1 MNTRRVHTLVI
12 GSGAAGLCA
21 AVRLHALGVTDVLIC
36 SEGLRMGTSVNT
48 GSDKQTYYKLGMYGA
63 EPDSPALMAR
73 DLFAG
78 GAVHGDL
85 ALVEAAVSQQ
95 AFAHLASLGVPF
107 PHDEF
112 GQFIGYRT
120 DHDPKRRATS
130 CGPYTSRD
138 MCLRLI
144 DEAKRRGIPVLEDRV
159 AFSLLTAQDGEARRC
174 VGAAFVNRQA
184 ENVSD
189 CLEFIRAENVVF
201 AVGGPGGLYARS
213 VYPAV
218 HTGGIGVALE
228 AGARARSLPE
238 SQFGLASLKFRWN
251 VSGSYMQ
258 VLPRFIST
266 DTNGGDE
273 REFLR
278 EYFDDVRALEDAVF
292 LKGYQWP
299 FATVHVPGSSLV
311 DLMVYV
317 ETELRGRR
325 VWLDYRTDPADLD
338 ITALSRETREYLE
351 KSGCTGR
358 SPLERLLQMNAPA
371 AELYRSHGI
380 DLAKEPLEIAV
391 CAQHNNGGLAADL
404 WWESE
409 NIRHLFPVGEVNGSH
424 GVIRPG
430 GSALNAGQVGA
441 SRAAEFIAAEYAHPD
456 GSFDAPFNSAAQEL
470 EETVLEK
477 TGRGT
482 FFDWREER
490 AAMQARMSRSGAF
503 LREKNALE
511 TALHETREQLARLL
525 NDGLASAS
533 SAELSERLRT
543 RSLVFAAAVY
553 LAAMLEQVEAGVGSR
568 GGSVVLTPDGR
579 QVHGK
584 LPFRIAGEDRSFR
597 ASVQEIAASPDGST
611 EIRRV
616 PCRPIPETDG
626 WFETVWKA
634 CREKRIYG
642 PRRETDA

>member
-21 AVRLHALGVTDVLIC
+21 AERLHALGVTDVLIC
-36 SEGLRMGTSVNT
+36 SEGLRMGTSINT

-85 ALVEAAVSQQ
+85 ALIEAAVSQQ

-112 GQFIGYRT
+112 GQFIGYKT

-144 DEAKRRGIPVLEDRV
+144 DAVKSRGIPVLEDRV
-159 AFSLLTAQDGEARRC
+159 VFALLTAQEGEVKRC
-174 VGAAFVNRQA
+174 IGAALVNRRA
-184 ENVSD
+184 KKKSNMI
-189 CLEFIRAENVVF
+189 EFIRAENVVF
-201 AVGGPGGLYARS
+201 ATGGPGGLYARS

-218 HTGGIGVALE
+218 HTGGIGAALE
-228 AGARARSLPE
+228 AGAAARNLPE

-258 VLPRFIST
+258 VLPRFVST
-266 DTNGGDE
+266 DEHGGNE

-278 EYFDDVRALEDAVF
+278 EYFDNVRALEDAVF

-299 FATVHVPGSSLV
+299 FAAIHVPGSSLI

-338 ITALSRETREYLE
+338 IAALSQETREYLE

-358 SPLERLLQMNAPA
+358 SPLERLVQMNAPA
-371 AELYRSHGI
+371 VELYRAHGI

-391 CAQHNNGGLAADL
+391 CAQHNNGGLAANL

-441 SRAAEFIAAEYAHPD
+441 FRAAEFIAAQYAPPD
-456 GSFDAPFNSAAQEL
+456 GSFDAPFNAAAEKI
-470 EETVLEK
+470 EEEIFDK
-477 TGRGT
+477 MGKGT
-482 FFDWREER
+482 FFDWKEQRTI
-490 AAMQARMSRSGAF
+490 MQARMSRSGAF
-503 LREKNALE
+503 LRDKESLE
-511 TALHETREQLARLL
+511 TALKETRAQLANLQ
-525 NDGLASAS
+525 NDGLASATA
-533 SAELSERLRT
+533 AELSERLRT
-543 RSLVFAAAVY
+543 RSLVFSAAVY

-579 QVHGK
+579 PVHDK
-584 LPFRIAGEDRSFR
+584 LPFKIADEDKSFR
-597 ASVQEIAASPDGST
+597 ASVQMITAAPDGST

-634 CREKRIYG
+634 CREKRIYDTG
-642 PRRETDA
+642 D

>member
-85 ALVEAAVSQQ
+85 ALTEAAVSQQ

-112 GQFIGYRT
+112 GQFIGYKT

-144 DEAKRRGIPVLEDRV
+144 DAVQSRGIPVLEDRV
-159 AFSLLTAQDGEARRC
+159 VFSLLSAQEGDTKRC
-174 VGAAFVNRQA
+174 IGAALVNRKA
-184 ENVSD
+184 EIISD
-189 CLEFIRAENVVF
+189 CIEFIRAENVVF
-201 AVGGPGGLYARS
+201 AAGGPGGLYARS

-228 AGARARSLPE
+228 AGAAARNLPE

-266 DTNGGDE
+266 DADGGDE

-278 EYFDDVRALEDAVF
+278 EYFDDLRTLEDAVF

-299 FATVHVPGSSLV
+299 FAAVHVPGSSLV

-338 ITALSRETREYLE
+338 IAALSQETRDYLQ

-371 AELYRSHGI
+371 AELYRAHGI
-380 DLAKEPLEIAV
+380 DLVKEPLEIAV
-391 CAQHNNGGLAADL
+391 CAQHNNGGLAANL

-441 SRAAEFIAAEYAHPD
+441 FRAAEFIAAKYMEPD
-456 GSFDAPFNSAAQEL
+456 GSFDASFLAAAEKI
-470 EETVLEK
+470 EEEILEK
-477 TGRGT
+477 AGRGT
-482 FFDWREER
+482 FFDWKEQR
-490 AAMQARMSRSGAF
+490 AIMQARMSKSGAF
-503 LREKNALE
+503 LREKDALK
-511 TALHETREQLARLL
+511 TALQETRDQLANLK
-525 NDGLASAS
+525 NDGLASATA
-533 SAELSERLRT
+533 AELSERLRT
-543 RSLVFAAAVY
+543 RNLVFAAAVY

-579 QVHGK
+579 PVHGK
-584 LPFRIAGEDRSFR
+584 LPFRIADEDRSFR
-597 ASVQEIAASPDGST
+597 ASVQEITAAPDGST

-634 CREKRIYG
+634 CREQRIYDTG
-642 PRRETDA
+642 D

>member
-36 SEGLRMGTSVNT
+36 SEGLRMGTSINT

-85 ALVEAAVSQQ
+85 ALIEAAVSQQ
-95 AFAHLASLGVPF
+95 AFSHLASLGVPF

-112 GQFIGYRT
+112 GQFIGYKT

-144 DEAKRRGIPVLEDRV
+144 DAVKTRGIPVLEDRV
-159 AFSLLTAQDGEARRC
+159 VFRLITAQEGSEKRC
-174 VGAAFVNRQA
+174 IGAALVNRKA
-184 ENVSD
+184 ENISD
-189 CLEFIRAENVVF
+189 CIEFIRAENVVF
-201 AVGGPGGLYARS
+201 ATGGPGGLYARS
-213 VYPAV
+213 VYPVV

-228 AGARARSLPE
+228 AGAAAHNLPE

-258 VLPRFIST
+258 VLPRFVST
-266 DTNGGDE
+266 DANGGDE

-299 FATVHVPGSSLV
+299 FAAVHVPGSSLV

-338 ITALSRETREYLE
+338 IASLSQETREYLE

-358 SPLERLLQMNAPA
+358 TPLERLMQMNAPA
-371 AELYRSHGI
+371 VELYRTHGI
-380 DLAKEPLEIAV
+380 DLAREPLEIAV
-391 CAQHNNGGLAADL
+391 CAQHNNGGLTANL

-441 SRAAEFIAAEYAHPD
+441 FRAAEFIAARYADPD
-456 GSFDAPFNSAAQEL
+456 GSFDAPFNAAAQEL
-470 EETVLEK
+470 EEKILEK
-477 TGRGT
+477 AGRGT
-482 FFDWREER
+482 FFDWKEQR
-490 AAMQARMSRSGAF
+490 AIMQARMSRSGAF
-503 LREKNALE
+503 LREKDALK
-511 TALHETREQLARLL
+511 TALKETREQLANLQ
-525 NDGLASAS
+525 NDGLASTSA
-533 SAELSERLRT
+533 AELSERLRT

-553 LAAMLEQVEAGVGSR
+553 LAAMLEQVEEGVGSR

-579 QVHGK
+579 PVHDK
-584 LPFRIAGEDRSFR
+584 LPFRIADEGRSFR
-597 ASVQEIAASPDGST
+597 ASVQMIEAAPDGST

-634 CREKRIYG
+634 CREQKIY
-642 PRRETDA
+642 ETTPGD

>member
-36 SEGLRMGTSVNT
+36 TEGLHMGTSINT

-144 DEAKRRGIPVLEDRV
+144 DAVKSRGIPVLEDRM
-159 AFSLLTAQDGEARRC
+159 AYSLITDGEDDKRC
-174 VGAAFVNRQA
+174 IGAAFINRKA
-184 ENVSD
+184 DTCADS
-189 CLEFIRAENVVF
+189 LEFIRAENVVF
-201 AVGGPGGLYARS
+201 ATGGPGGLYARS

-218 HTGGIGVALE
+218 HTGGIGIALE
-228 AGARARSLPE
+228 AGAIARNLPE

-258 VLPRFIST
+258 VLPRFVST
-266 DTNGGDE
+266 DADGGDE

-278 EYFDDVRALEDAVF
+278 EYFDDIRALEDVVF

-299 FATVHVPGSSLV
+299 FAAAHVPGSSLV

-325 VWLDYRTDPADLD
+325 VWLDYRTDPADLRISD
-338 ITALSRETREYLE
+338 LSRETREYLE
-351 KSGCTGR
+351 KSGCTGHT
-358 SPLERLLQMNAPA
+358 PLERLLQMNAPA
-371 AELYRSHGI
+371 VELYRTHGI
-380 DLAKEPLEIAV
+380 DLAREPLEIAV
-391 CAQHNNGGLAADL
+391 CAQHNNGGLAANL

-441 SRAAEFIAAEYAHPD
+441 FRAAEFIAARYAEPD
-456 GSFDAPFNSAAQEL
+456 GSFDAPFYATAEEMERLLLRQL
-470 EETVLEK
+470 E
-477 TGRGT
+477 RGA
-482 FFDWREER
+482 FFDWKEER
-490 AAMQARMSRSGAF
+490 EIMQARMSKSGAF
-503 LREKNALE
+503 LREENALK
-511 TALHETREQLARLL
+511 TALRETRDQLGNLL
-525 NDGLASAS
+525 FDGMASES
-533 SAELSERLRT
+533 PVELSERIRT
-543 RSLVFAAAVY
+543 GKLVFTAAVY
-553 LAAMLEQVEAGVGSR
+553 LSAMLDQVEAGVGSR
-568 GGSVVLTPDGR
+568 GGAVVLSEDGR
-579 QVHGK
+579 PVHPK
-584 LPFRIAGEDRSFR
+584 LPFRIEEEDKSFR
-597 ASVQEIAASPDGST
+597 GMVQEVSAVPDGST
-611 EIRRV
+611 ETDWT

-634 CREKRIYG
+634 CREKRIYDTG
-642 PRRETDA
+642 D

>member
-21 AVRLHALGVTDVLIC
+21 AVRLHALGITDVLIC
-36 SEGLRMGTSVNT
+36 TEGLRMGTSINT

-63 EPDSPALMAR
+63 EQDSPALMAR

-144 DEAKRRGIPVLEDRV
+144 DAVKSRGIPVLEDRM
-159 AFSLLTAQDGEARRC
+159 AYSLITDGEDDKRC
-174 VGAAFVNRQA
+174 IGAAFINRKA
-184 ENVSD
+184 DTCADS
-189 CLEFIRAENVVF
+189 LEFIRAENVVF
-201 AVGGPGGLYARS
+201 ATGGPGGLYARS

-218 HTGGIGVALE
+218 HTGGIGIALE
-228 AGARARSLPE
+228 AGAIARNLPE

-258 VLPRFIST
+258 VLPRFVST
-266 DTNGGDE
+266 DADGGDE

-278 EYFDDVRALEDAVF
+278 EYFDDIRALEDVVF

-299 FATVHVPGSSLV
+299 FAAAHVPGSSLV

-325 VWLDYRTDPADLD
+325 VWLDYRTDPADLKISD
-338 ITALSRETREYLE
+338 LSRETRDYLE
-351 KSGCTGR
+351 KSGCTGHT
-358 SPLERLLQMNAPA
+358 PLERLLQMNAPA
-371 AELYRSHGI
+371 VELYRTHGI

-391 CAQHNNGGLAADL
+391 CAQHNNGGLAANL

-409 NIRHLFPVGEVNGSH
+409 TISHLFPVGEVNGSH

-441 SRAAEFIAAEYAHPD
+441 FRAAEFIAARYAEPD
-456 GSFDAPFNSAAQEL
+456 GSFDAPFYATAEEMERLLLRQL
-470 EETVLEK
+470 E
-477 TGRGT
+477 RGA
-482 FFDWREER
+482 FFDWKEER
-490 AAMQARMSRSGAF
+490 EIMQARMSKSGAF
-503 LREKNALE
+503 LREENALK
-511 TALHETREQLARLL
+511 TALRETRDQLGNLL
-525 NDGLASAS
+525 FDGMASES
-533 SAELSERLRT
+533 PVELSERIRT
-543 RSLVFAAAVY
+543 GKLVFTAAVY
-553 LAAMLEQVEAGVGSR
+553 LSAMLDQVEAGVGSR
-568 GGSVVLTPDGR
+568 GGAVVLSEDGR
-579 QVHGK
+579 PVHPK
-584 LPFRIAGEDRSFR
+584 LPFRIEEEDKSFR
-597 ASVQEIAASPDGST
+597 GMVQEVSAMPDGST
-611 EIRRV
+611 ETDWT

-642 PRRETDA
+642 TGG

>member
-1 MNTRRVHTLVI
+1 VNTRRVHTLVI

-36 SEGLRMGTSVNT
+36 SEGLRMGTSINT

-63 EPDSPALMAR
+63 EPDSPALLAR

-95 AFAHLASLGVPF
+95 AFAHLTALGVPF

-112 GQFIGYRT
+112 GQYIGYKT

-130 CGPYTSRD
+130 CGPHTSRD

-144 DEAKRRGIPVLEDRV
+144 DEVQARGIPVLEDRV
-159 AFSLLTAQDGEARRC
+159 VFRLLTAEDNGGARRC
-174 VGAAFVNRQA
+174 VGAALVNRKT
-184 ENVSD
+184 ENISD
-189 CLEFIRAENVVF
+189 SLEFIRAENVVF
-201 AVGGPGGLYARS
+201 ATGGPGGLYARS

-228 AGARARSLPE
+228 AGATARNLPE

-266 DTNGGDE
+266 DANGEDE

-278 EYFDDVRALEDAVF
+278 EYFGDVRTLEDAVF

-299 FATVHVPGSSLV
+299 FAAVHVPGSSLI

-338 ITALSRETREYLE
+338 IASLSRETREYLA

-358 SPLERLLQMNAPA
+358 TPLERLLQMNAPA
-371 AELYRSHGI
+371 AELYRTHGI
-380 DLAKEPLEIAV
+380 DLATEPLEIAV
-391 CAQHNNGGLAADL
+391 CAQHNNGGLAANL

-441 SRAAEFIAAEYAHPD
+441 FRAAEYIAAVYAEPD

-470 EETVLEK
+470 KEAILEK

-482 FFDWREER
+482 FFDWKEER
-490 AAMQARMSRSGAF
+490 EIMQARMSRSGAF
-503 LREKNALE
+503 LRRKDDLE
-511 TALHETREQLARLL
+511 TALQETRNQLARLL
-525 NDGLASAS
+525 NDGLASES
-533 SAELSERLRT
+533 SAVLSERLRT
-543 RSLVFAAAVY
+543 RNLVFAAAVY

-568 GGSVVLTPDGR
+568 GGSVVLTPDGHP
-579 QVHGK
+579 VHDK
-584 LPFRIAGEDRSFR
+584 LPFRIADEDRLFR
-597 ASVQEIAASPDGST
+597 ASVQEITASPDGST

-634 CREKRIYG
+634 CREKRIYQTSPG
-642 PRRETDA
+642 D

>member
-1 MNTRRVHTLVI
+1 MNTHRVHTLVI

-21 AVRLHALGVTDVLIC
+21 AVRLRALGVTDVLIC
-36 SEGLRMGTSVNT
+36 SEGLRMGTSINT

-63 EPDSPALMAR
+63 EPDSPSRMAR

-95 AFAHLASLGVPF
+95 AFAHLVSLGVPF

-112 GQFIGYRT
+112 GQYIGYRT
-120 DHDPKRRATS
+120 DHDPKRRAAS

-144 DEAKRRGIPVLEDRV
+144 EAVKQCGIPVLEDRV
-159 AFSLLTAQDGEARRC
+159 VFSLLTAQEGDTKRC
-174 VGAAFVNRQA
+174 IGAALVNRKA
-184 ENVSD
+184 DDISKSI
-189 CLEFIRAENVVF
+189 EFIRAENVIF
-201 AVGGPGGLYARS
+201 ATGGPGGLYARS
-213 VYPAV
+213 VYPSV
-218 HTGGIGVALE
+218 HTGGIGVALQ
-228 AGARARSLPE
+228 AGAAARNLPE

-258 VLPRFIST
+258 ALPRFIST
-266 DTNGGDE
+266 DADGRDE

-278 EYFDDVRALEDAVF
+278 EYFDDVRTLEDAVF

-299 FATVHVPGSSLV
+299 FAAVHLPGSSLV

-325 VWLDYRTDPADLD
+325 VWLDYRADPADLD
-338 ITALSRETREYLE
+338 IAALSKETRDYLQ

-358 SPLERLLQMNAPA
+358 TPLERLLQMNAPA
-371 AELYRSHGI
+371 VELYRAHGI
-380 DLAKEPLEIAV
+380 DLETEPLEIAV
-391 CAQHNNGGLAADL
+391 CAQHNNGGLAANL

-441 SRAAEFIAAEYAHPD
+441 FRAAEYIAARYEEPD
-456 GSFDAPFNSAAQEL
+456 GSFDAPFNAAAEKI
-470 EETVLEK
+470 EEEIFDK
-477 TGRGT
+477 AGKGT
-482 FFDWREER
+482 FFDWKEQREI
-490 AAMQARMSRSGAF
+490 MQARMSRSGAF
-503 LREKNALE
+503 LRDKESLE
-511 TALHETREQLARLL
+511 TALKETREQLANLQ

-533 SAELSERLRT
+533 AAELSERLRT
-543 RSLVFAAAVY
+543 RSLVFSAAVY

-579 QVHGK
+579 TIHDK
-584 LPFRIAGEDRSFR
+584 LPFKIADENRSFR
-597 ASVQEIAASPDGST
+597 ATVQEITAEPDGST
-611 EIRRV
+611 SVRRV
-616 PCRPIPETDG
+616 PCRPLPETDG

-634 CREKRIYG
+634 FREKRIYDTKPG
-642 PRRETDA
+642 D